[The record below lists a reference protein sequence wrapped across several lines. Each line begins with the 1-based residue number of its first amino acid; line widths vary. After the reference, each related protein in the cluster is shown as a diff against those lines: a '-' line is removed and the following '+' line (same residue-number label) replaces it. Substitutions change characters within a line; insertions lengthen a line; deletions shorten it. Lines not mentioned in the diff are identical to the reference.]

1 MKQNHIGGFASFFL
15 VLLLGLLL
23 QSLQCSK
30 RTNNIGQA
38 RKYSQDSISK
48 AVMHKNKVFT
58 EYEEMPKFPGGEDAI
73 KKIVKENIRIPEKVA
88 KAGIRG
94 RIIIS
99 FVVMKNGF
107 IDLEKDHVRYYNRL
121 KDKLGNPCNDSILIK
136 LCEDEAY
143 RVLTWIPRWIPGK
156 QNGEPIDVKFSL
168 PIVFGN

>member
-1 MKQNHIGGFASFFL
+1 MKRNHMGKNALFIL
-15 VLLLGLLL
+15 VLLLGLIL

-30 RTNNIGQA
+30 PPKNIGQM
-38 RKYSQDSISK
+38 REHPQDSISRT
-48 AVMHKNKVFT
+48 VMYEGKVFV
-58 EYEEMPKFPGGEDAI
+58 EYEDMPKFPGGDEAI
-73 KKIVKENIRIPEKVA
+73 KKIVKKNIRIPEKVA
-88 KAGIRG
+88 KAGVHG

-121 KDKLGNPCNDSILIK
+121 KDKSGNPCNDSTLIK

-143 RVLTWIPRWIPGK
+143 RILTWIPRWIPGK